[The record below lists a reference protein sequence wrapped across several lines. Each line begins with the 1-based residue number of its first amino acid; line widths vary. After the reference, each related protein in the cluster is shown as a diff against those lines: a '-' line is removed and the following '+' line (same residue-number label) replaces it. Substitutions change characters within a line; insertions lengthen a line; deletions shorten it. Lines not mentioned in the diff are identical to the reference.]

1 MAYKQIL
8 GRGNSPKTG
17 HGLPS
22 ALKQIFGGVDPSKKG
37 IHKDGDKGYVPNAY
51 EPSTEILTSK
61 GEKVS
66 RLYRAASGIV
76 KDIKKFGSNEDLASY
91 RKFQNDSTSTMKGR
105 EFNAGRANLEEAAD
119 KAMNAIDKKKA
130 SPMKQKVS
138 KKTAYDIK
146 EASNQ
151 KLKPSARK
159 HYAENAQ
166 AAMKNKKK
174 K

>member
-1 MAYKQIL
+1 MAFKQNP
-8 GRGNSPKTG
+8 GRLSFSKTG

-22 ALKQIFGGVDPSKKG
+22 ALKQMAEGVDPSKKG
-37 IHKDGDKGYVPNAY
+37 IHKEEGRGYVPNAY

-61 GEKVS
+61 GEKTS
-66 RLYRAASGIV
+66 RLYRAASGAV
-76 KDIKKFGSNEDLASY
+76 NAIKKFGSSEDVASY
-91 RKFQNDSTSTMKGR
+91 RKFKNDSTSTMKGR
-105 EFNAGRANLEEAAD
+105 EFNAERANLEEAAD
-119 KAMNAIDKKKA
+119 KAINAIDKKKA
-130 SPMKQKVS
+130 SPMKQSVS
-138 KKTAYDIK
+138 KKVAYDIK

-151 KLKPSARK
+151 KMKPSARK

>member
-1 MAYKQIL
+1 MGFNLRFGK
-8 GRGNSPKTG
+8 GNNPKTG

-22 ALKQIFGGVDPSKKG
+22 VLKQIGEEGNAKGYDPKSSSLPNTENKG
-37 IHKDGDKGYVPNAY
+37 KFEKILDRTKSTIFLRGGDKKIIKSAAIGSKAAEAIEGEYNKLKAD
-51 EPSTEILTSK
+51 TESRRDVNLDFLKSRMAT
-61 GEKVS
+61 GEKADES
-66 RLYRAASGIV
+66 
-76 KDIKKFGSNEDLASY
+76 
-91 RKFQNDSTSTMKGR
+91 MK
-105 EFNAGRANLEEAAD
+105 
-119 KAMNAIDKKKA
+119 
-130 SPMKQKVS
+130 SPVKQKVS

-174 K
+174 